1 VIIMVCG
8 GAALTALGVIAA
20 VLVVKRLVFRAFARR
35 HGFYG
40 YGYGGACGGGGFRG
54 GCGPR
59 GFRRGF
65 DHDDDDFDGPPFGRF
80 GRGFGGPRIW
90 LRGLFARLE
99 TTPSQEKVI
108 VSAISDVREVA
119 RRAKGRAP
127 EVREDVSRAFRADI
141 LDEAALGA
149 AQAKVDSATSE
160 IRIAIAEA
168 LRKIHEVLDDKQR
181 GAIADFLSRGGARSL
196 FRGGPYRSV
205 SL

>member
-1 VIIMVCG
+1 VVIMVCG

-59 GFRRGF
+59 GFRGGF
-65 DHDDDDFDGPPFGRF
+65 DHDDDLGGPPF

-90 LRGLFARLE
+90 LRGLFTRLE

-108 VSAISDVREVA
+108 VSAIGDVRDVA

-127 EVREDVSRAFRADI
+127 EVREDVSRAFRSDV

-149 AQAKVDSATSE
+149 AQAKVDNATSE
-160 IRIAIAEA
+160 IRIAIADA
-168 LRKIHEVLDDKQR
+168 LRKIHEVLDEKQR
-181 GAIADFLSRGGARSL
+181 AVIADFLAQGGARSL